1 MSLITS
7 QRITS
12 LYDRFKGIEVTF
24 TKEII
29 QVTGLL
35 TQQVHLKCV
44 NDFWPCVIFSLSFQG
59 AKIVANVKSGLL
71 TKLQTANNYVNVRF
85 CFKPAD
91 QENPVIFFVAGRIM
105 GMSPY
110 KGSSEVSILTIQ
122 FTNRP
127 PDDLIEIVGRV
138 LDANVNSTKRK
149 DDRIQLTDENLRRLK
164 LLSRETS
171 VYIQAVPRRCILR
184 DISFSG
190 TKMIMLGIA
199 KFLMDK
205 EAACR
210 FDFDD
215 PRESFLVKGKFVRV
229 ETVEGKK
236 EMIALALN
244 FEESAVPMGYKVRL
258 NDFMA
263 TYNRSQS

>member
-1 MSLITS
+1 M
-7 QRITS
+7 
-12 LYDRFKGIEVTF
+12 
-24 TKEII
+24 
-29 QVTGLL
+29 
-35 TQQVHLKCV
+35 TQQIHLKCV
-44 NDFWPCVIFSLSFQG
+44 NDFWTCVIYSLSFQG
-59 AKIVANVKSGLL
+59 AKVVTNVKSGLL

-91 QENPVIFFVAGRIM
+91 KENPVTFFVAGRIM

-110 KGSSEVSILTIQ
+110 SGSSEVGILTIQ

-138 LDANVNSTKRK
+138 LDANVNSSKRK
-149 DDRIQLTDENLRRLK
+149 EERIMLTEDTERWLK
-164 LLSRETS
+164 LLSRES
-171 VYIQAVPRRCILR
+171 AVFIQGVPRRCILR

-190 TKMIMLGIA
+190 SKLIMLGIV
-199 KFLMDK
+199 KYLLDK
-205 EAACR
+205 DAACR

-215 PRESFLVKGKFVRV
+215 PRENFMVKGKFVRA

-236 EMIALALN
+236 EMIALAIN
-244 FEESAVPMGYKVRL
+244 YDESMVPMGYKVRL
-258 NDFMA
+258 NDFLA